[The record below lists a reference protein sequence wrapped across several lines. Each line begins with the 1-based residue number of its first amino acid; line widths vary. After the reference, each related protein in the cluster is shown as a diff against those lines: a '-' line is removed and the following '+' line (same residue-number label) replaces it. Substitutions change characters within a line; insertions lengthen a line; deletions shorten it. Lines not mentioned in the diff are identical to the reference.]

1 MRLAA
6 RHELDN
12 LVVAGVFTHVQLVSV
27 VSYWATKILTSLSFA
42 WTWKRP
48 TVLGDGRHR
57 GFGHGPAL
65 RDGGAQ
71 HCDDG
76 NFKFEKECETRSHC
90 VSVEEPSWDCHL
102 LRHAFSERIEREVGW
117 SGHAA

>member
-6 RHELDN
+6 RYELES
-12 LVVAGVFTHVQLVSV
+12 LAVAGVFSHVQLVSV

-42 WTWKRP
+42 WIWKRP

-65 RDGGAQ
+65 RYGGA
-71 HCDDG
+71 HHGDDG
-76 NFKFEKECETRSHC
+76 SFKIEKECETRLQC
-90 VSVEEPSWDCHL
+90 VSVEQPSWDDHL
-102 LRHAFSERIEREVGW
+102 LRHAIF
-117 SGHAA
+117 

>member
-6 RHELDN
+6 RYELDN
-12 LVVAGVFTHVQLVSV
+12 LVVASVFYARPARERCQLLE
-27 VSYWATKILTSLSFA
+27 ILTLLSFA
-42 WTWKRP
+42 WAWKRP

-57 GFGHGPAL
+57 GFGHGPPL
-65 RDGGAQ
+65 RDGGVQ
-71 HCDDG
+71 HCDDE
-76 NFKFEKECETRSHC
+76 NYKFEKECETRSHC
-90 VSVEEPSWDCHL
+90 VSVEEPSWDQHL